1 MFSSVILIFLYI
13 ENSTFRFMILSFS
26 SIIYPA
32 RNLKQISL
40 CNRTFNIIYH
50 DFRKGIHF
58 LFCIHVTVI
67 LSRSHSQ
74 LFVSHSMAPQ
84 KGRLLP
90 SKPFSCFKNF
100 LSPLFQKKMT
110 AFCLSAEPNRR
121 QSFPFYGKM
130 IYLLLSDIFCSFIS
144 FFRAADVKSSHDV
157 LMIRDY
163 KI

>member
-110 AFCLSAEPNRR
+110 AFCLSAEPNRC
-121 QSFPFYGKM
+121 SLFFCTGK
-130 IYLLLSDIFCSFIS
+130 
-144 FFRAADVKSSHDV
+144 
-157 LMIRDY
+157 
-163 KI
+163 